1 MTCKT
6 EQESFWAGTFG
17 DEYVE
22 RNKSQTLLASNLAF
36 WSRILAQYGPVQS
49 VLELGANIG
58 MNLMALDLLFPGVR
72 MEGAEINDAAAA
84 QLASWGKAKVFK
96 GSIFDYDVQEQF
108 DLVFTKGVM
117 IHLSPDC
124 LTQVYDLMEKA
135 SSRLVCIAEYYNPSP
150 VEIPYRGHQGKLF
163 KRDFAG
169 EMLER
174 HPNLRLLDYGFVY
187 KRAPAFPQDDITW
200 FLLGKK

>member
-1 MTCKT
+1 MTYKT

-22 RNKSQTLLASNLAF
+22 RNKSQALLASNLAF
-36 WSRILAQYGPVQS
+36 WSRILAQYGPVHS

-58 MNLMALDLLFPGVR
+58 MNLMALDLLFPGIR
-72 MEGAEINDAAAA
+72 MEGAEINDVAAA

-96 GSIFDYDVQEQF
+96 GSIFNYEVQEQF

-169 EMLER
+169 EMMER

-187 KRAPAFPQDDITW
+187 KRDSAFPQDDITW

>member
-1 MTCKT
+1 MTYKT

-22 RNKSQTLLASNLAF
+22 RNKSQALLASNLAF
-36 WSRILAQYGPVQS
+36 WSRILAPYGPVQS

-58 MNLMALDLLFPGVR
+58 MNLMALDLLFPGIR
-72 MEGAEINDAAAA
+72 MEGAKINETAAA

-96 GSIFDYDVQEQF
+96 GSIFDYDVHEQF

-169 EMLER
+169 EVMER

-187 KRAPAFPQDDITW
+187 KRDPAFPQDDITW
-200 FLLGKK
+200 FLLGKR

>member
-1 MTCKT
+1 MTFAT

-22 RNKSQTLLASNLAF
+22 RNKSQALLASNLAF
-36 WSRILAQYGPVQS
+36 WSRILAPHGPVQS

-58 MNLMALDLLFPGVR
+58 MNLMALDLLFPGIR

-169 EMLER
+169 EMMER

-187 KRAPAFPQDDITW
+187 KRDSAFPQDDITW
-200 FLLGKK
+200 FLLEKR

>member
-1 MTCKT
+1 MTYKT

-22 RNKSQTLLASNLAF
+22 RNKSQALLASNLAF
-36 WSRILAQYGPVQS
+36 WSRILAPYGPVQS

-58 MNLMALDLLFPGVR
+58 MNLMALDLLFPGIR

-96 GSIFDYDVQEQF
+96 GSIFDYDVHEQF
-108 DLVFTKGVM
+108 DLVFTKGVL

-124 LTQVYDLMEKA
+124 LTQVYDLMGKA

-150 VEIPYRGHQGKLF
+150 VEIPYRGHRGKLF

-187 KRAPAFPQDDITW
+187 KRDPAFPQDDITW
-200 FLLGKK
+200 FLLGKR

>member
-1 MTCKT
+1 MTYKT

-22 RNKSQTLLASNLAF
+22 RNKSQALLASNLAF

-49 VLELGANIG
+49 ALELGANIG
-58 MNLMALDLLFPGVR
+58 MNLMALDLLFPGIR
-72 MEGAEINDAAAA
+72 MEGAEINEGAAA

-96 GSIFDYDVQEQF
+96 GSIFNYDVQEQF

-150 VEIPYRGHQGKLF
+150 VEILYRGHPGKLF

-174 HPNLRLLDYGFVY
+174 HSNLRLLDYGFVY
-187 KRAPAFPQDDITW
+187 KRDPAFPQDDITW
-200 FLLGKK
+200 FLLGKR